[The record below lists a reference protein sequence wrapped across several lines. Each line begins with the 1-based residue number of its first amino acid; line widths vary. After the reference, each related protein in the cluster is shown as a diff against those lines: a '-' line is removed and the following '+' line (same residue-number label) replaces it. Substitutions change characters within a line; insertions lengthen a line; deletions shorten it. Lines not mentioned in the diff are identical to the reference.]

1 MTDNVEQRFLDEI
14 LACKGILHKISRS
27 YTRDTDDREDLY
39 QEIVANAWNSYSRF
53 EGRSK
58 FSTWLYRVA
67 LNTAL
72 SHVRKNRFRKNQTDL
87 DHAEAVA
94 QNDSDGESVR
104 LLYQAIDQLTP
115 GEKSLAILYL
125 DDLPYREIAVI
136 TGMTETNVG
145 VRIHRIKEKLKQWF
159 SRHGGNTY

>member
-1 MTDNVEQRFLDEI
+1 MTDDLERRFLEEI

-27 YTRDTDDREDLY
+27 YCHDRDDRDDLY
-39 QEIVANAWNSYSRF
+39 QEIVANAWNSFSRF

-72 SHVRKNRFRKNQTDL
+72 SHVRKNRFRKNLTDL
-87 DHAEAVA
+87 EHAESVA
-94 QNDSDGESVR
+94 PNDPDTESVK
-104 LLYQAIDQLTP
+104 LLYQAIDHLTP
-115 GEKSLAILYL
+115 GEKSLAVLYL
-125 DDLPYREIAVI
+125 DDLPYREISEI

-145 VRIHRIKEKLKQWF
+145 VRIHRIKEKLKEWF
-159 SRHGGNTY
+159 SRNAD

>member
-1 MTDNVEQRFLDEI
+1 MTDDVEQRFLDEI
-14 LACKGILHKISRS
+14 LSCKGILHKISRS
-27 YTRDTDDREDLY
+27 YSRDSDDRDDLY
-39 QEIVANAWNSYSRF
+39 QEIVANAWNSFARF

-72 SHVRKNRFRKNQTDL
+72 SHVRKNRFRKNQTGLENVEATSPL
-87 DHAEAVA
+87 DTDAEH
-94 QNDSDGESVR
+94 VR
-104 LLYQAIDQLTP
+104 LLYQAIDHLTP

-125 DDLPYREIAVI
+125 EDLPYREIAGI

-145 VRIHRIKEKLKQWF
+145 VRIHRIKEKLKEWF
-159 SRHGGNTY
+159 NRKGHTN